1 MQDYHP
7 TRQMSGHVE
16 PRGNSF
22 RRLTTVLVLAAAFA
36 TGAPAS
42 KAFSTYKWF
51 GGAVHR
57 SIIKE
62 ALKDKG
68 LSKQALEEICNGCD
82 AQDDPGGKNFSVSQY
97 HACDNKITETRQFL
111 EQVLNQC
118 AEEAKTCENSA
129 TARRNIRRRLGEG
142 LHALQDFYSH
152 SNYLE
157 SLLQGQK
164 PLVPVDWSKPP
175 AVDISTCYYHYET
188 FLKQEYFERRSRAV
202 FKLMLGDSRLRFH
215 SQKEYQARLGKEV
228 TEKQVLDYAM
238 EPVAFTHVELNKDNA
253 KTIEGKVISQ
263 EHRQSYHQLARN
275 LAVADTALYFSR
287 FEALIRQAT
296 GDKADKILT
305 LLKVEEKS

>member
-1 MQDYHP
+1 MHDNHS
-7 TRQMSGHVE
+7 TRKSTSHVE

-22 RRLTTVLVLAAAFA
+22 GRLTATLALVAAFA
-36 TGAPAS
+36 TTAPAS
-42 KAFSTYKWF
+42 TAFSTYKWF

-97 HACDNKITETRQFL
+97 HACDNKIAETRQFL

-118 AEEAKTCENSA
+118 AEQAKTCENSA
-129 TARRNIRRRLGEG
+129 AARRNIRRRLGEG

-157 SLLQGQK
+157 SLLSAQK
-164 PLVPVDWSKPP
+164 PLVPVDWSKPL
-175 AVDISTCYYHYET
+175 AADISTCYYHYES

-202 FKLMLGDSRLRFH
+202 FKLMQGDSRLKFH
-215 SQKEYQARLGKEV
+215 SQKEYQARLGKDL

-263 EHRQSYHQLARN
+263 EHRKSYHQLARD
-275 LAVADTALYFSR
+275 LAAADTALYFSR
-287 FEALIRQAT
+287 FEELLRQVT
-296 GDKADKILT
+296 MEKADKILT
-305 LLKVEEKS
+305 LLKVEDKS